1 MTDRAGQNTSLPPS
15 SLGHTEQTPASPL
28 PATGG
33 RHETVRWGN
42 STAGTTYSI
51 TDLAQEFDLT
61 PRAIR
66 YYEDKGLL
74 HPIREGTKRI
84 YRRRDR
90 TRLKLIMRAKRLGIS
105 LDDARELFELY
116 DQMQGEARQLHKF
129 LNILAERRATL
140 EQQRRDIE
148 ATLEEIDTIE
158 AECHRRLKQE
168 GQTD

>member
-1 MTDRAGQNTSLPPS
+1 MTDHAGQDTNPTPS
-15 SLGHTEQTPASPL
+15 SPRHAEQTPTSSRPV
-28 PATGG
+28 TSG
-33 RHETVRWGN
+33 RDETVRWGN

-116 DQMQGEARQLHKF
+116 DQMQGESRQLHKF
-129 LNILAERRATL
+129 LNILAERRASL

-148 ATLEEIDTIE
+148 ATLQEIDTIE
-158 AECHRRLKQE
+158 TECYRRLEQD
-168 GQTD
+168 QRTD